1 LVILVI
7 ATWKEPVSGW
17 IDNVYGPTG
26 VVVGAGLGV
35 LRTLHADREMV
46 ADLVPVDL
54 AVSALI
60 ATAYDTAANP

>member
-1 LVILVI
+1 M
-7 ATWKEPVSGW
+7 TGW

-60 ATAYDTAANP
+60 ATAYDTAQNP